1 MFRSFGFSLAL
12 LCFSCPVLI
21 AQTSTYSDRQLAHLE
36 KTAQSQTDY
45 QTLVQGFAAAAQ
57 RFSALAEEQ
66 RAAHQHGTEHPLP
79 GARFPTAAD
88 TSRRMQ
94 EYYALRAEQAQAKRN
109 MYRSKLK

>member
-1 MFRSFGFSLAL
+1 MFRSLGFPLAL

-36 KTAQSQTDY
+36 KTAQNPSDY
-45 QTLVQGFAAAAQ
+45 LTLVLGYAAAAQ

-66 RAAHQHGTEHPLP
+66 RAAHQHVTEHPLP
-79 GARFPTAAD
+79 GAKFPTTAD

-94 EYYALRAEQAQAKRN
+94 EYYTARADQARAKQS